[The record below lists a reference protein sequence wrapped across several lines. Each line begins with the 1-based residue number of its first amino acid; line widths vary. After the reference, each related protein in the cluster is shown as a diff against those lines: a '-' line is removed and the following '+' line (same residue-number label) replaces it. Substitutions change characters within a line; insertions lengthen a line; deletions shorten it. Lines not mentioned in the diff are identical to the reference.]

1 MDCGAGVD
9 KLLVRAPG
17 LPLRSPL
24 PSGVALLLAVVLAV
38 SCGSA
43 RKLEQ
48 VRSVQA
54 RAGLRL
60 AREGGRTQGRPA
72 AAPHRDTLRVV
83 DFEGRQMFIMNAVR
97 DDESG
102 EMVATEQLE
111 AARVT
116 ALSTRAAER
125 HGRID
130 LEFQV
135 IVPRSMQD
143 RSWQL
148 RFYPDMYVMEDTV
161 RLETV
166 VITGD
171 GYRRA
176 QLRGYQQYERF
187 LSSIISDT
195 TRFINMWQL
204 ELFLERNI
212 PEVYRFKQ
220 DSTLVSD
227 SLFYSHYGA
236 TQREA
241 VDHYTRT
248 FSKRLNEHRKS
259 LRGRMYR
266 KYVKSPI
273 VTEGIRLDTVL
284 LNQDGEF
291 VYNYVQ
297 SINTRKG
304 LRKVQIVLSGDIWD
318 GPERIYA
325 MPPSDTLTFYVS
337 SVASLADT
345 STRYRTRIVERRV
358 DANTSCQLQFA
369 CGRSEVN
376 PSLGDNARALS
387 RIRGIVGRLLD
398 NKEFDLDSISVVSYA
413 SPEGSAKSNDALSR
427 RRSES
432 ISRCLDGFVRTI
444 RDSLDAEAGFFVAE
458 DGTVSGPERVELP
471 FRSRSGGENWSM
483 VDLLV
488 RLDTVLTDA
497 QKEEYESL
505 RGIPNADAR
514 DRQMAS
520 RPWYRRLKDGIYPQ
534 TRIVSF
540 DFHLHRKGMVK
551 DTVHTTEIDSVYMA
565 GVRAIDDRDYETAAS
580 LLMPYADYNAAV
592 AYVALDRN
600 VSAMSILS
608 ELPPTPAVNYMLA
621 ILYSRRGDDEQ
632 AVQHYLWACGADPSL
647 EWRGNLDPEIAELKR
662 RYEINEE

>member
-1 MDCGAGVD
+1 MDCGAGAGIR
-9 KLLVRAPG
+9 KCRAPG
-17 LPLRSPL
+17 LPSRGPL
-24 PSGVALLLAVVLAV
+24 PSLAALLLILALAV

-43 RKLEQ
+43 RKLET
-48 VRSVQA
+48 VRSAQA

-60 AREGGRTQGRPA
+60 APEGGRTARGPA
-72 AAPHRDTLRVV
+72 AAPRRDTLRIV

-130 LEFQV
+130 LQFQV
-135 IVPRSMQD
+135 VVPRSMQD

-166 VITGD
+166 LITGD

-212 PEVYRFKQ
+212 PEVYRFKE

-248 FSKRLNEHRKS
+248 LPKRINEHRKS
-259 LRGRMYR
+259 LRGRMYG

-297 SINTRKG
+297 SITTRKG
-304 LRKVQIVLSGDIWD
+304 LRKVLIVLSGDIYE
-318 GPERIYA
+318 GPDRIYT
-325 MPPSDTLTFYVS
+325 MPPSDTLVFYVS
-337 SVASLADT
+337 SVSSLADT
-345 STRYRTRIVERRV
+345 STRYRTRIIERRV
-358 DANTSCQLQFA
+358 DANTSCRLQFA

-376 PSLGDNARALS
+376 PSLDDNARTLS

-398 NKEFDLDSISVVSYA
+398 DKEFDLDSISVVSYA
-413 SPEGSAKSNDALSR
+413 SPEGSSKSNDALSR

-432 ISRCLDGFVRTI
+432 ISRCLDGFVREL

-483 VDLLV
+483 VDALV
-488 RLDTVLTDA
+488 LLDTVLTDA
-497 QKEEYESL
+497 QKAEYESL
-505 RGIPNADAR
+505 REIPNADAR

-520 RPWYRRLKDGIYPQ
+520 RTWYRRLREGIYPQ

-551 DTVHTTEIDSVYMA
+551 DTVHTTEVDTVYMA
-565 GVRAIDDRDYETAAS
+565 GLRAIDDRDYETAAA
-580 LLMPYADYNAAV
+580 LLMPYADYNTAV

-608 ELPPTPAVNYMLA
+608 ALPPSPSVNYMLA
-621 ILYSRRGDDEQ
+621 ILYSRLGDDEQ
-632 AVQHYLWACGADPSL
+632 AVQRYLWACGADPSL